1 MIFNTTN
8 QYLVKIQ
15 VHVTMIPNFTNKE
28 QLTGSMLVRG
38 KSMEARQQQLMNDY
52 WNDLSNDLHGVTK
65 ELEMNQIWQCYGVL
79 SMKTALLSPT

>member
-28 QLTGSMLVRG
+28 QLSGSMLVRG
-38 KSMEARQQQLMNDY
+38 KSMEARQQQRMNDY

-79 SMKTALLSPT
+79 SMKTVLLSPT